1 MLNLLATV
9 STVKLIP
16 LLARPPTVTTTF
28 PVEDPS
34 GTVATIDVSLQLT
47 TKAGVPLNVT
57 VLDPWD
63 EPKFDPE
70 IVTAAP
76 TTPLLGDKLLM
87 LGGVTVIMFVLDEPP
102 PQPIINSKS
111 TNGTN
116 RTTASALT
124 YTEINR
130 VDMVLYSSSKHLCGV
145 TEILT
150 RARRVKGTLCPRIL
164 RGPGVIPGSGRTQ
177 NQRTAHES
185 EEAKSSKETA
195 RTLEVVQ
202 EMN

>member
-76 TTPLLGDKLLM
+76 TNPEVGDRLVMLGVVVVTIVKLTPLLALLPAVTTTFPDEAPNCT
-87 LGGVTVIMFVLDEPP
+87 LATIDESLQLTTEAVVPWNVTVP
-102 PQPIINSKS
+102 
-111 TNGTN
+111 
-116 RTTASALT
+116 AA
-124 YTEINR
+124 
-130 VDMVLYSSSKHLCGV
+130 
-145 TEILT
+145 
-150 RARRVKGTLCPRIL
+150 
-164 RGPGVIPGSGRTQ
+164 
-177 NQRTAHES
+177 
-185 EEAKSSKETA
+185 EAKFVPEIVTDAPTA
-195 RTLEVVQ
+195 PEVGDMLV
-202 EMN
+202 MVGVAGVVVVADV